1 MIKQYVLVCCSG
13 ILPRSTPFIITSRE
27 NEYSILS
34 GGNQVVSSC
43 NHEDTRLVLYDS
55 NLDSAV
61 VCQDAVV
68 YILMIWAYFKLNIT
82 NNWYLKHDHE
92 KFAQIRKNISYLDKT
107 LSVKTYQKYR
117 PQLDAIPNLAFYW
130 VLKITKKVLKK
141 LLCGQD

>member
-1 MIKQYVLVCCSG
+1 MCCSG

-34 GGNQVVSSC
+34 GGNQVASSC

-61 VCQDAVV
+61 VCQGAVV
-68 YILMIWAYFKLNIT
+68 YILMIWAYFKLNIA

-92 KFAQIRKNISYLDKT
+92 KLAHIRKNIFLLGKNIACENLPKIQTSTGCNTKSCFL
-107 LSVKTYQKYR
+107 LSPENY
-117 PQLDAIPNLAFYW
+117 
-130 VLKITKKVLKK
+130 
-141 LLCGQD
+141 